1 MINPFKLLSSKVV
14 YQNPW
19 IAVREDTVV
28 RPDGKNGLFG
38 VVSMRSGST
47 VLALDSDLNALLV
60 REFKYAIDK
69 PSLELVSGGID
80 STETPLEAAKRELL
94 EETGSTAAEW
104 VDFGLLTPFTSV
116 VNSPNYMY
124 LALGASIPKD
134 HCPSPDEPLERI
146 VLPFSEVVEM
156 AMRSEITHGASS
168 ALILKAARY
177 LKV

>member
-1 MINPFKLLSSKVV
+1 MINPFKLLSSKIV

-19 IAVREDTVV
+19 IKVREDAVV

-38 VVSMRSGST
+38 VVTMKSGST
-47 VLALDSDLNALLV
+47 VLALDQDLNALLV
-60 REFKYAIDK
+60 REFKFAIDR

-80 STETPLEAAKRELL
+80 SSETPLSAAKRELL
-94 EETGSTAAEW
+94 EETGSTASEW

-116 VNSPNYMY
+116 VDSPNYMY
-124 LALGASIPKD
+124 LALGASIPKE
-134 HCPSPDEPLERI
+134 HHSAPDEPLERV
-146 VLPFSEVVEM
+146 VLPFSEVVDM
-156 AMRSEITHGASS
+156 AMRSEITHGASC